1 MALRDLARKARRGS
15 ETRRAQAGFFFFFSY
30 SLFVMGFL
38 ACFGGD
44 EQEQEDEFKMLHKK
58 CGVGVGNFF
67 FMLNEE

>member
-1 MALRDLARKARRGS
+1 MISLGKRDAAAKHDERKLVFS
-15 ETRRAQAGFFFFFSY
+15 FFFSY

-44 EQEQEDEFKMLHKK
+44 EQEQEDEFKMLRKK
-58 CGVGVGNFF
+58 CGVAVGNFF